1 VINLKQ
7 YIEYARKAFLC
18 LSGAIIGIFIFLSF
32 STTLLNYNVFSPT
45 FHEKLFVKYDIY
57 SGTAY
62 VLDNSISK
70 FIAYVKEASP
80 DSYAQQKDA
89 FDMLEQTTS
98 KETITNSLNYLRE
111 GIYEYLS
118 DQRKFLPDIILKAST
133 SSDTSSSGTN
143 SFANIS
149 KVNLGAVLMY
159 ANRNDIVD
167 YLAIIKVI
175 YYFASKLANL
185 ILPLQLLI
193 SILSF
198 IAVGN
203 FKQLFKW
210 LLIIFGTTAVLFFI
224 TAAGLLIYIYLLLP
238 GNIDPITVTLSMD
251 SKPVLSYIRDCVKP
265 TIFFDLIT
273 AGISAIAIFAL
284 KKYLVPNKF
293 TALEKNDVST
303 SPTRKKVYQVIEVSI
318 IAFIVVSLSSSLY
331 LRVDNIAKYAKDNDF
346 ASVFYKMR
354 GVETMSEVIPAKD
367 DFIHDV
373 QIKVVDSKTEQPVKG
388 LRVDIS
394 GKNDDNGKN
403 YVDSKKLDDVGQA
416 KFGLDKGFFRLM
428 FYSPSF
434 PSDKYKLPSPVFFQ
448 LDTPG
453 TKVLTVSLEP
463 VQQTQTK
470 SGFAEIEI
478 LDEDNKPVQGAEL
491 QVSSTVD
498 ATGHPD
504 MVSAVSNSQGIA
516 VFKVGEGSYKVKFNS
531 SKLPVKYTL
540 PDEFA
545 IDVKADKT
553 SRYTIKLTVK

>member
-1 VINLKQ
+1 MKQ
-7 YIEYARKAFLC
+7 YIEYARKVFLC
-18 LSGAIIGIFIFLSF
+18 LTGAIIGIFIFLSC
-32 STTLLNYNVFSPT
+32 STTLLNYNVFSPS

-70 FIAYVKEASP
+70 FIAYVKDTSP

-89 FDMLEQTTS
+89 FDLLEQTTS
-98 KETITNSLNYLRE
+98 KEAVTNSLNYLRE

-118 DQRKFLPDIILKAST
+118 DQRKFLPDIILKAPA
-133 SSDTSSSGTN
+133 SSDTSSQSTG

-167 YLAIIKVI
+167 YLAIIKVV

-185 ILPLQLLI
+185 ILPLLLLI

-210 LLIIFGTTAVLFFI
+210 LLIILGTTAVLFFI

-238 GNIDPITVTLSMD
+238 GNINPITVTLSMD
-251 SKPVLSYIRDCVKP
+251 SKPVLSYIRDCLKP
-265 TIFFDLIT
+265 TIFFDLI
-273 AGISAIAIFAL
+273 AAVISAIAIFVL
-284 KKYLVPNKF
+284 KKYFVDNKF
-293 TALEKNDVST
+293 RVQEKNDVST
-303 SPTRKKVYQVIEVSI
+303 SPTRKKVYQIIEASI
-318 IAFIVVSLSSSLY
+318 ITFIVVLLSSSFY
-331 LRVDNIAKYAKDNDF
+331 LRVDDIVKYAKDNDF

-373 QIKVVDSKTEQPVKG
+373 QIKVVDSKTDQPVKG

-416 KFGLDKGFFRLM
+416 KFSLDKGFFRLM

-448 LDTPG
+448 LDIPG

-463 VQQTQTK
+463 VQQAQTK
-470 SGFAEIEI
+470 TGFAEIEI
-478 LDEDNKPVQGAEL
+478 LDENNKPLQGAEL
-491 QVSSTVD
+491 QVSSAVD
-498 ATGHPD
+498 AAGHPD
-504 MVSAVSNSQGIA
+504 SVSAISNSQGIA
-516 VFKVGEGSYKVKFNS
+516 VFKVSEGSYKVKFNS
-531 SKLPVKYTL
+531 SKLPVKYSL
-540 PDEFA
+540 PDEFTV
-545 IDVKADKT
+545 DVKADKT
-553 SRYTIKLTVK
+553 SRYTIRLTVK